1 MIKQHKIEILDNEQL
16 DYFDIINETFNKEFM
31 NMLQVCIFV
40 PFLHVETPK
49 PINVPKVAPLKE
61 NVVPQANLIRDVLN
75 YRMKIGIQQKAKEQE
90 RKELQKLQELT
101 YQESSLA
108 DNSIVVGHQ
117 LSVESYEGNAD
128 GLGLDDSTTG
138 PYTIA

>member
-1 MIKQHKIEILDNEQL
+1 
-16 DYFDIINETFNKEFM
+16 
-31 NMLQVCIFV
+31 MLQVCIFV
-40 PFLHVETPK
+40 PFLHVDTPK

-108 DNSIVVGHQ
+108 ENSIVVGH
-117 LSVESYEGNAD
+117 
-128 GLGLDDSTTG
+128 
-138 PYTIA
+138 